1 MLFSE
6 IVTVK
11 WAKMTDLSVQKD
23 ESFIEDEIK
32 KHCPDF
38 VEVKAR
44 YLFYEETPEQN
55 FDYYELIAGS
65 KKEETQ
71 NYIVQIWQ
79 PSEEIKPHALSL
91 HKAVKSYNVANT
103 LSDVVNLLRQWMFV
117 VLLSDAAQACSVR
130 CSLDTTDALNCGAI
144 TSHSAFDLF
153 STFSK
158 LTYIYHLAHRHC
170 DQWWPVTMSSRT
182 V

>member
-1 MLFSE
+1 VLFSE

-71 NYIVQIWQ
+71 NYIVQI
-79 PSEEIKPHALSL
+79 
-91 HKAVKSYNVANT
+91 
-103 LSDVVNLLRQWMFV
+103 
-117 VLLSDAAQACSVR
+117 
-130 CSLDTTDALNCGAI
+130 
-144 TSHSAFDLF
+144 
-153 STFSK
+153 
-158 LTYIYHLAHRHC
+158 
-170 DQWWPVTMSSRT
+170 
-182 V
+182 